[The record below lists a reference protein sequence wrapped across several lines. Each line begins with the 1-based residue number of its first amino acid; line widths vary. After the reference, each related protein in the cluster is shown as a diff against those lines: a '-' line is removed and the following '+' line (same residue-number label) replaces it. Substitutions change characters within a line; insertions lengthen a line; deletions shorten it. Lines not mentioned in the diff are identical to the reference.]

1 MPPLSPKG
9 KALYQTAPPEPVA
22 VSPPPALPSL
32 QEDWTFVK
40 RLSVTQGVRGEESPV
55 TVTASTLRSIAV
67 YQIPTG
73 EWATYHI
80 ESGTVIVWTRS
91 ENDAKLV
98 GEVFQ
103 TRFALL
109 LRKHTERIAL
119 RDSLP
124 SWVRPWGQRCTVA
137 KAYVTLPEEAADE

>member
-9 KALYQTAPPEPVA
+9 KALYQTAPPAPT
-22 VSPPPALPSL
+22 PPALPSL

-40 RLSVTQGVRGEESPV
+40 RLSVTQGVVGEDSPT
-55 TVTASTLRSIAV
+55 TVSAYTLRSIAV

-80 ESGTVIVWTRS
+80 ESGTVITWAQS
-91 ENDAKLV
+91 ENDAKLI

-119 RDSLP
+119 REALP
-124 SWVRPWGQRCTVA
+124 AWVRPWGQRCIVA
-137 KAYVTLPEEAADE
+137 KAYVALPEEVADE